1 MLNLQDILVAGVPL
15 LLVVIGLVEWVKK
28 INVPSN
34 ALPFVSM
41 GIGLVLGSGYQI
53 AENGVPLD
61 FAGWFAVIVFGL
73 AIGLVASGLFDAA
86 KNIVRS

>member
-41 GIGLVLGSGYQI
+41 GIGLILGSGYQV

-86 KNIVRS
+86 KNIVRL

>member
-1 MLNLQDILVAGVPL
+1 MLNLQEILVAGVPL

-41 GIGLVLGSGYQI
+41 GIGLVLGGCYQI
-53 AENGVPLD
+53 AENGVPVD

-86 KNIVRS
+86 KNIVKS

>member
-1 MLNLQDILVAGVPL
+1 MLNFQDILVAGVPL

-41 GIGLVLGSGYQI
+41 GIGLILGSGYQV

-86 KNIVRS
+86 KNIVKS

>member
-1 MLNLQDILVAGVPL
+1 MLNFQDILVAGVPL

-28 INVPSN
+28 VNVPSN

-41 GIGLVLGSGYQI
+41 GIGLILGGGYQV
-53 AENGVPLD
+53 AENGVPID
-61 FAGWFAVIVFGL
+61 FAGWFAVIIFGL

-86 KNIVRS
+86 KNIVKS

>member
-1 MLNLQDILVAGVPL
+1 MLNLQEILVAGVPL

-41 GIGLVLGSGYQI
+41 GIGLILGSGYQV

-86 KNIVRS
+86 KNIVKS

>member
-1 MLNLQDILVAGVPL
+1 MLNLQEILVAGVPL

-41 GIGLVLGSGYQI
+41 GIGLILGSSYQV

-86 KNIVRS
+86 KNIVKS

>member
-28 INVPSN
+28 VNVPSN

-53 AENGVPLD
+53 AENGVPAD
-61 FAGWFAVIVFGL
+61 FAGWFAVIIFGL

-86 KNIVRS
+86 KNIVKS

>member
-41 GIGLVLGSGYQI
+41 GIGLILGSGYQV

-86 KNIVRS
+86 KNIVKS